1 MSKSQLNLQ
10 DSFLNQV
17 RKENIPVTLYL
28 TSGVQLRGQ
37 VKGFDA
43 FTVILEGQGKP
54 PQLVYK
60 HSIVS
65 VAPMRHPSSLMPLP
79 AEGAPREEGA
89 PEGPA
94 RWAWLPRVPPRRRP
108 SLAPTSDRV
117 MNGAVSGSSEVGASA
132 EKLDKAAAPG

>member
-1 MSKSQLNLQ
+1 MSKSQINLQ
-10 DSFLNQV
+10 DSFLNQL

-28 TSGVQLRGQ
+28 TSGVQLRGH

-65 VAPMRHPSSLMPLP
+65 VAPQRHPSSI
-79 AEGAPREEGA
+79 AGITGAGEEGA
-89 PEGPA
+89 MGAEGGAPAPEA
-94 RWAWLPRVPPRRRP
+94 EEVP
-108 SLAPTSDRV
+108 
-117 MNGAVSGSSEVGASA
+117 SA
-132 EKLDKAAAPG
+132 

>member
-1 MSKSQLNLQ
+1 MSKSQINLQ
-10 DSFLNQV
+10 DSFLNQL

-28 TSGVQLRGQ
+28 TSGVQLRGH

-65 VAPMRHPSSLMPLP
+65 VAPMRHPTMPI
-79 AEGAPREEGA
+79 GAPANGEEAGASDSLPQDSAPSEAA
-89 PEGPA
+89 PEPVEAPA
-94 RWAWLPRVPPRRRP
+94 P
-108 SLAPTSDRV
+108 
-117 MNGAVSGSSEVGASA
+117 
-132 EKLDKAAAPG
+132 

>member
-1 MSKSQLNLQ
+1 MGLCYTFTFELAAPQTVVPSKNEPGRASVSKTQINLQ

-17 RKENIPVTLYL
+17 RKENIPVILYL
-28 TSGVQLRGQ
+28 TSGVQLRGH

-65 VAPMRHPSSLMPLP
+65 VAPMRHPNLMMGQGS
-79 AEGAPREEGA
+79 EGAPAAAPAGPGA
-89 PEGPA
+89 PEGEAPA
-94 RWAWLPRVPPRRRP
+94 P
-108 SLAPTSDRV
+108 AP
-117 MNGAVSGSSEVGASA
+117 APAPAA
-132 EKLDKAAAPG
+132 EPVEA

>member
-17 RKENIPVTLYL
+17 RKENIPVVLYL
-28 TSGVQLRGQ
+28 TSGVQLRGH

-65 VAPMRHPSSLMPLP
+65 VAPMRHPSMPI
-79 AEGAPREEGA
+79 GAPSNGEEAGA
-89 PEGPA
+89 GEA
-94 RWAWLPRVPPRRRP
+94 APPHEEP
-108 SLAPTSDRV
+108 V
-117 MNGAVSGSSEVGASA
+117 HEV
-132 EKLDKAAAPG
+132 EEAAAP

>member
-65 VAPMRHPSSLMPLP
+65 VAPMRHPSSLMQVPP
-79 AEGAPREEGA
+79 GEGAAQEGVPTAPAAAATASPEGA
-89 PEGPA
+89 VPA
-94 RWAWLPRVPPRRRP
+94 P
-108 SLAPTSDRV
+108 
-117 MNGAVSGSSEVGASA
+117 VGV
-132 EKLDKAAAPG
+132 AAPGSAPPPTPEPGPDE

>member
-1 MSKSQLNLQ
+1 MSKSQVNLQ
-10 DSFLNQV
+10 DTFLNQL

-28 TSGVQLRGQ
+28 TSGVQLRGH

-65 VAPMRHPSSLMPLP
+65 VAPMRHPSMLLGGAEGEEGAAPP
-79 AEGAPREEGA
+79 APRPEGEPAHAEAEGAPA
-89 PEGPA
+89 P
-94 RWAWLPRVPPRRRP
+94 
-108 SLAPTSDRV
+108 
-117 MNGAVSGSSEVGASA
+117 
-132 EKLDKAAAPG
+132 

>member
-1 MSKSQLNLQ
+1 MSKTQINLQ

-17 RKENIPVTLYL
+17 RKESIPVILYL

-65 VAPMRHPSSLMPLP
+65 VAPMRHPNFTM
-79 AEGAPREEGA
+79 GAPTEGVPAAQPEPGPESPAPAPSPAPPPA
-89 PEGPA
+89 PEPQPVEA
-94 RWAWLPRVPPRRRP
+94 
-108 SLAPTSDRV
+108 
-117 MNGAVSGSSEVGASA
+117 
-132 EKLDKAAAPG
+132 

>member
-1 MSKSQLNLQ
+1 MSKTQINLQ

-17 RKENIPVTLYL
+17 RKESIPVILYL

-65 VAPMRHPSSLMPLP
+65 VAPMRHPSSLMQVPP
-79 AEGAPREEGA
+79 GEGVAREEGVPGAPVPEGEGAPTPGGVAAEEA
-89 PEGPA
+89 P
-94 RWAWLPRVPPRRRP
+94 
-108 SLAPTSDRV
+108 
-117 MNGAVSGSSEVGASA
+117 
-132 EKLDKAAAPG
+132 AAPPAAVAGPDE

>member
-65 VAPMRHPSSLMPLP
+65 VAPQRHPSSLLGVGGP
-79 AEGAPREEGA
+79 GEEGQA
-89 PEGPA
+89 AGDAGDGAEERPA
-94 RWAWLPRVPPRRRP
+94 VP
-108 SLAPTSDRV
+108 
-117 MNGAVSGSSEVGASA
+117 VGEPIRA
-132 EKLDKAAAPG
+132 

>member
-1 MSKSQLNLQ
+1 M
-10 DSFLNQV
+10 

-65 VAPMRHPSSLMPLP
+65 VAPMRHPSSLLQVP
-79 AEGAPREEGA
+79 AEGAPREEGVSGAPIAGPAPA
-89 PEGPA
+89 PEGAPA
-94 RWAWLPRVPPRRRP
+94 P
-108 SLAPTSDRV
+108 AP
-117 MNGAVSGSSEVGASA
+117 VGVAA
-132 EKLDKAAAPG
+132 EAAAPPPPEPGPSE

>member
-65 VAPMRHPSSLMPLP
+65 VAPMRHPSSLLGI
-79 AEGAPREEGA
+79 AGGGEEG
-89 PEGPA
+89 E
-94 RWAWLPRVPPRRRP
+94 
-108 SLAPTSDRV
+108 
-117 MNGAVSGSSEVGASA
+117 ASA
-132 EKLDKAAAPG
+132 DDHAGTEQPAAEVSHP

>member
-65 VAPMRHPSSLMPLP
+65 VAPMRHPSSLMQVPP
-79 AEGAPREEGA
+79 ADGVAREEGVPGAPASETEGAPAVEGA
-89 PEGPA
+89 P
-94 RWAWLPRVPPRRRP
+94 
-108 SLAPTSDRV
+108 AP
-117 MNGAVSGSSEVGASA
+117 VGVAA
-132 EKLDKAAAPG
+132 EAAAAESPATPVAGPDE

>member
-1 MSKSQLNLQ
+1 MSKSQINLQ
-10 DSFLNQV
+10 DSFLNQL

-28 TSGVQLRGQ
+28 TSGVQLRGH

-65 VAPMRHPSSLMPLP
+65 VAPMRHPNLLLP
-79 AEGAPREEGA
+79 GAGPGEEGAEHAGAPAEASAEGAAEEHAA
-89 PEGPA
+89 PEPEEAPA
-94 RWAWLPRVPPRRRP
+94 A
-108 SLAPTSDRV
+108 
-117 MNGAVSGSSEVGASA
+117 
-132 EKLDKAAAPG
+132 

>member
-1 MSKSQLNLQ
+1 MSKSQINLQ
-10 DSFLNQV
+10 DSFLNQL

-28 TSGVQLRGQ
+28 TSGVQLRGH

-65 VAPMRHPSSLMPLP
+65 VAPMRHPSAVMGLGP
-79 AEGAPREEGA
+79 APEEGA
-89 PEGPA
+89 AAPEGGPGEAPRPA
-94 RWAWLPRVPPRRRP
+94 EPEP
-108 SLAPTSDRV
+108 
-117 MNGAVSGSSEVGASA
+117 A
-132 EKLDKAAAPG
+132 EAPGA

>member
-1 MSKSQLNLQ
+1 MSKSQINLQ
-10 DSFLNQV
+10 DSFLNQL

-28 TSGVQLRGQ
+28 TSGVQLRGH

-65 VAPMRHPSSLMPLP
+65 VAPMRHPNMLL
-79 AEGAPREEGA
+79 GAPNGEEGHGQETHGH
-89 PEGPA
+89 EG
-94 RWAWLPRVPPRRRP
+94 
-108 SLAPTSDRV
+108 
-117 MNGAVSGSSEVGASA
+117 G
-132 EKLDKAAAPG
+132 APGGEAPAPAPVEAEAPAS

>member
-1 MSKSQLNLQ
+1 MSKSQINLQ
-10 DSFLNQV
+10 DAFLNQL

-37 VKGFDA
+37 VRGFDA

-65 VAPMRHPSSLMPLP
+65 VAPMRAPSAILGLP
-79 AEGAPREEGA
+79 GGAEEGGEEGEA
-89 PEGPA
+89 PVA
-94 RWAWLPRVPPRRRP
+94 
-108 SLAPTSDRV
+108 
-117 MNGAVSGSSEVGASA
+117 SGSETGATAEVARG
-132 EKLDKAAAPG
+132 

>member
-65 VAPMRHPSSLMPLP
+65 VAPMRHPSSLMPMP
-79 AEGAPREEGA
+79 AEGAPQEAGVPVVPPSEAAPAPVGVAASTEGA
-89 PEGPA
+89 APPPTPEPGP
-94 RWAWLPRVPPRRRP
+94 
-108 SLAPTSDRV
+108 D
-117 MNGAVSGSSEVGASA
+117 E
-132 EKLDKAAAPG
+132 

>member
-65 VAPMRHPSSLMPLP
+65 VAPMRHPSSLMQGPP
-79 AEGAPREEGA
+79 ADGAARHEGVPGAPSEAESVPAPAPVGVAAEPAASPPAPESGPAAEG
-89 PEGPA
+89 
-94 RWAWLPRVPPRRRP
+94 
-108 SLAPTSDRV
+108 
-117 MNGAVSGSSEVGASA
+117 
-132 EKLDKAAAPG
+132 

>member
-1 MSKSQLNLQ
+1 MSKTQINLQ

-17 RKENIPVTLYL
+17 RKENIPVILYL
-28 TSGVQLRGQ
+28 TSGVQLRGH

-65 VAPMRHPSSLMPLP
+65 VAPMRHPNLSV
-79 AEGAPREEGA
+79 APSTEA
-89 PEGPA
+89 
-94 RWAWLPRVPPRRRP
+94 VP
-108 SLAPTSDRV
+108 
-117 MNGAVSGSSEVGASA
+117 
-132 EKLDKAAAPG
+132 AAAPQAEGVPGPVAQGTPAPAAPAPVAAPEPESVEV

>member
-1 MSKSQLNLQ
+1 RRRLSLVDFCEQTWQKKGQRMSKTQINLQ

-17 RKENIPVTLYL
+17 RKENIPVILYL
-28 TSGVQLRGQ
+28 TSGVQLRGH

-65 VAPMRHPSSLMPLP
+65 VAPMRHPNLSVTPSTEAVP
-79 AEGAPREEGA
+79 AAQ
-89 PEGPA
+89 
-94 RWAWLPRVPPRRRP
+94 
-108 SLAPTSDRV
+108 
-117 MNGAVSGSSEVGASA
+117 
-132 EKLDKAAAPG
+132 

>member
-1 MSKSQLNLQ
+1 MSKSQINLQ
-10 DSFLNQV
+10 DSFLNQL

-28 TSGVQLRGQ
+28 TSGVQLRGH

-65 VAPMRHPSSLMPLP
+65 VAPMRHPTMLLGLP
-79 AEGAPREEGA
+79 GSEEGAGAAGGPGTEVPEGAPH
-89 PEGPA
+89 
-94 RWAWLPRVPPRRRP
+94 
-108 SLAPTSDRV
+108 
-117 MNGAVSGSSEVGASA
+117 EVH
-132 EKLDKAAAPG
+132 